1 MLNFSNES
9 FQMKQP
15 YQYRPASPYL
25 DNKIDIEMNGESL
38 LDQELLAISEKL
50 SEVSFSCASN

>member
-1 MLNFSNES
+1 
-9 FQMKQP
+9 MKQP
-15 YQYRPASPYL
+15 YQYRPESPYL